1 MFLLKQAK
9 DKKIFLILSLLILVI
24 GLLALFY
31 SPVLFQ
37 EGNPWPQLKGIV
49 QLNLGNENVVKLDI
63 GENKY
68 ITKSNN
74 PEVIKS
80 FMQDWGYEFT
90 EQMGSVY
97 LFKSVTGASAV
108 ATHRYYSR
116 YYSLWTIAEQT
127 NESVEPSHDDS
138 WVSTTTSAGL
148 TFNYPSEW
156 LAKYISQVN
165 WPPQVTIENQQ
176 FICNPSGSE
185 IEQGGQTELRM
196 VDNRPYCLTKAS
208 EGAAGSIYT
217 TYTYKFPRGNQSGV
231 VAFTLRFVQ
240 CQNYDDSKASEC
252 ESERSTFDIDGTVDR
267 IVQSIKIKFEQLSIA
282 EELKDCLPKS
292 DTASHEKC
300 NELLATIRNFDDCVK
315 AGFAIMKSNPP
326 QCASPDDRTFT
337 DETNS
342 TWDVVLAALNNCEVE
357 SVFQTHSKLVTLN
370 LKNGNELTAYEP
382 QIDDVMEVVDGLK
395 GRCSDVRMA
404 TE

>member
-1 MFLLKQAK
+1 MIKTK
-9 DKKIFLILSLLILVI
+9 RNKILGFFGVLIAIFILVV
-24 GLLALFY
+24 LLY
-31 SPVLFQ
+31 RPVIFQ
-37 EGNPWPQLKGIV
+37 EGNPWSFVKGII
-49 QLNLGNENVVKLDI
+49 QLNFTQDKIIKLDVN
-63 GENKY
+63 EDRY
-68 ITKSNN
+68 LTKSNN
-74 PEVIKS
+74 GQEVIKLY
-80 FMQDWGYEFT
+80 MNDNGYNFI
-90 EQMGSVY
+90 EQMGSGY
-97 LFKSVTGASAV
+97 FFQSITGESAV
-108 ATHRYYSR
+108 ATRKHYSR
-116 YYSLWTIAEQT
+116 FYSLWNIIENINNTESNNDLWTTITTGDGITFQYPKEILAE
-127 NESVEPSHDDS
+127 HI
-138 WVSTTTSAGL
+138 
-148 TFNYPSEW
+148 SE
-156 LAKYISQVN
+156 AK
-165 WPPQVTIENQQ
+165 WPPKLIIEDRS
-176 FICNPSGSE
+176 FICNPSGNE
-185 IEQGGQTELRM
+185 IQQGGQTEQRL
-196 VDNRPYCLTKAS
+196 VDNRVYCITKES
-208 EGAAGSIYT
+208 EGAAGS
-217 TYTYKFPRGNQSGV
+217 TYTAYTYEFPKDYQTGV
-231 VAFTLRFVQ
+231 ITFTLRFVQ
-240 CQNYDDSKASEC
+240 CQNYDDPKASEC

-267 IVQSIKIKFEQLSIA
+267 IVQSIKIKSEQLSIA

>member
-9 DKKIFLILSLLILVI
+9 DKKIFLILSLLILAI

-68 ITKSNN
+68 ITKNDN
-74 PEVIKS
+74 PEIIKS
-80 FMQDWGYEFT
+80 FMGDKGYEFT
-90 EQMGSVY
+90 EQMGSGY

-127 NESVEPSHDDS
+127 NESVEPSHDDL
-138 WVSTTTSAGL
+138 WTATTTSAGL

-165 WPPQVTIENQQ
+165 WPPQVTMENQQ
-176 FICNPSGSE
+176 FICNPSASE
-185 IEQGGQTELRM
+185 IEQGGQTELRT

-208 EGAAGSIYT
+208 EGAAGSAYT

-240 CQNYDDSKASEC
+240 CQNYDEPKAAEC
-252 ESERSTFDIDGTVDR
+252 ESERSSFDIDGLADR
-267 IVQSIKIKFEQLSIA
+267 IAQSLIIRPEQESIVDQ
-282 EELKDCLPKS
+282 LKDCLPKS
-292 DTASHEKC
+292 DVASQEKC
-300 NELLATIRNFDDCVK
+300 NQLLQQINDYDACVN
-315 AGFAIMKSNPP
+315 AGFSIMKANPP
-326 QCASPDDRTFT
+326 QCATPD
-337 DETNS
+337 
-342 TWDVVLAALNNCEVE
+342 
-357 SVFQTHSKLVTLN
+357 
-370 LKNGNELTAYEP
+370 
-382 QIDDVMEVVDGLK
+382 
-395 GRCSDVRMA
+395 GRIFIENKR
-404 TE
+404 

>member
-1 MFLLKQAK
+1 MIKTK
-9 DKKIFLILSLLILVI
+9 RNKILGFFGVLIAIFILVV
-24 GLLALFY
+24 LFY
-31 SPVLFQ
+31 SPIIFQ
-37 EGNPWPQLKGIV
+37 EGNPTPLAKGIIR
-49 QLNLGNENVVKLDI
+49 LNFTQDKIIKLDMN
-63 GENKY
+63 GGRY
-68 ITKSNN
+68 LTKSNN
-74 PEVIKS
+74 DQEVIKLY
-80 FMQDWGYEFT
+80 MNDNGYNFI
-90 EQMGSVY
+90 EQMGSGY
-97 LFKSVTGASAV
+97 FFQSITGESAV
-108 ATHRYYSR
+108 ATRKHYSR
-116 YYSLWTIAEQT
+116 FYSLWNIIENINNTESNNDLWTTITTGDGITFQYPKEILAE
-127 NESVEPSHDDS
+127 HI
-138 WVSTTTSAGL
+138 
-148 TFNYPSEW
+148 SE
-156 LAKYISQVN
+156 AK
-165 WPPQVTIENQQ
+165 WPPKLIIEDRS
-176 FICNPSGSE
+176 FICNPSGNE
-185 IEQGGQTELRM
+185 IQQGGQTEQRL
-196 VDNRPYCLTKAS
+196 VDNRVYCITKES

-217 TYTYKFPRGNQSGV
+217 TYTYEFPKDHQTGV
-231 VAFTLRFVQ
+231 ITFTLRFVQ
-240 CQNYDDSKASEC
+240 CQNYDDPKASEC

-267 IVQSIKIKFEQLSIA
+267 IVQSIKIKSEQLSIA

-315 AGFAIMKSNPP
+315 AGFAIIKSNPP

>member
-1 MFLLKQAK
+1 MIKTK
-9 DKKIFLILSLLILVI
+9 RNKILGFFGVLIAIFILVV
-24 GLLALFY
+24 LFY
-31 SPVLFQ
+31 SPIIFQ
-37 EGNPWPQLKGIV
+37 EGNPTPLAKGIIR
-49 QLNLGNENVVKLDI
+49 LNFTQDKIIKLDMN
-63 GENKY
+63 GGRY
-68 ITKSNN
+68 LTKSNN
-74 PEVIKS
+74 GQEVIKLY
-80 FMQDWGYEFT
+80 MNDNGYNFI
-90 EQMGSVY
+90 EQMGSGY
-97 LFKSVTGASAV
+97 FFQSITGESAV
-108 ATHRYYSR
+108 ATRKHYSR
-116 YYSLWTIAEQT
+116 FYSLWNIIENINNTESNNDLWTTITTGDGITFQYPKEILAE
-127 NESVEPSHDDS
+127 HI
-138 WVSTTTSAGL
+138 
-148 TFNYPSEW
+148 SE
-156 LAKYISQVN
+156 AK
-165 WPPQVTIENQQ
+165 WPPKLIIEDRS
-176 FICNPSGSE
+176 FICNPSGNE
-185 IEQGGQTELRM
+185 IQQGGQTEQRL
-196 VDNRPYCLTKAS
+196 VDNRVYCITKES

-217 TYTYKFPRGNQSGV
+217 TYTYEFPKDHQTGV
-231 VAFTLRFVQ
+231 ITFTLRFVQ
-240 CQNYDDSKASEC
+240 CQNYDDPKASEC

-267 IVQSIKIKFEQLSIA
+267 IVQSIKIKSEQLSIA

-315 AGFAIMKSNPP
+315 AGFAIIKSNPP

>member
-1 MFLLKQAK
+1 MIKTK
-9 DKKIFLILSLLILVI
+9 RNKILGFFGVLIAIFILVV
-24 GLLALFY
+24 LFY
-31 SPVLFQ
+31 SPIIFQ
-37 EGNPWPQLKGIV
+37 EGNPTPLAKGIIR
-49 QLNLGNENVVKLDI
+49 LNFTQDKIIKLDMN
-63 GENKY
+63 GGRY
-68 ITKSNN
+68 LTKSNN
-74 PEVIKS
+74 GQEVIKLY
-80 FMQDWGYEFT
+80 MNDNGYNFI
-90 EQMGSVY
+90 EQMGSGY
-97 LFKSVTGASAV
+97 FFQSITGESAV
-108 ATHRYYSR
+108 ATRKHYSR
-116 YYSLWTIAEQT
+116 FYSLWNIIENINNTESNNDLWTTITTGGGITFQYPKEILAE
-127 NESVEPSHDDS
+127 HI
-138 WVSTTTSAGL
+138 
-148 TFNYPSEW
+148 SE
-156 LAKYISQVN
+156 AK
-165 WPPQVTIENQQ
+165 WPPKLIIEDRS
-176 FICNPSGSE
+176 FICNPSGNE
-185 IEQGGQTELRM
+185 IQQGGQTEQRL
-196 VDNRPYCLTKAS
+196 VDNRVYCITKES

-217 TYTYKFPRGNQSGV
+217 TYTYEFPKDHQTGV
-231 VAFTLRFVQ
+231 ITFTLRFVQ
-240 CQNYDDSKASEC
+240 CQNYDDPKASEC

-267 IVQSIKIKFEQLSIA
+267 IVQSIKIKSEQLSIA

-315 AGFAIMKSNPP
+315 AGFAIIKSNPP

>member
-1 MFLLKQAK
+1 MIKTK
-9 DKKIFLILSLLILVI
+9 RNKILGFFGVLIAIFILVV
-24 GLLALFY
+24 LFY
-31 SPVLFQ
+31 SPIIFQ
-37 EGNPWPQLKGIV
+37 EGNPTPLAKGIIR
-49 QLNLGNENVVKLDI
+49 LNFTQDKIIKLDMN
-63 GENKY
+63 GGRY
-68 ITKSNN
+68 LTKSNN
-74 PEVIKS
+74 GQEVIKLY
-80 FMQDWGYEFT
+80 MNDNGYNFI
-90 EQMGSVY
+90 EQMGSGY
-97 LFKSVTGASAV
+97 FFQSITGESAV
-108 ATHRYYSR
+108 ATHKHYSR
-116 YYSLWTIAEQT
+116 FYSLWNIIENINNTESNNDLWTTITTGDGITFQYPKEILAE
-127 NESVEPSHDDS
+127 HI
-138 WVSTTTSAGL
+138 
-148 TFNYPSEW
+148 SE
-156 LAKYISQVN
+156 AK
-165 WPPQVTIENQQ
+165 WPPKLIIEDRS
-176 FICNPSGSE
+176 FICNPSGNE
-185 IEQGGQTELRM
+185 IQQGGQTEQRL
-196 VDNRPYCLTKAS
+196 VDNRVYCITKES

-217 TYTYKFPRGNQSGV
+217 TYTYEFPKDHQTGV
-231 VAFTLRFVQ
+231 ITFTLRFVQ
-240 CQNYDDSKASEC
+240 CQNYDDPKASEC

-267 IVQSIKIKFEQLSIA
+267 IVQSIKIKSEQLSIA

-315 AGFAIMKSNPP
+315 AGFAIIKSNPP

>member
-1 MFLLKQAK
+1 MIKTKRNKILGFLGVLIA
-9 DKKIFLILSLLILVI
+9 IFILVV
-24 GLLALFY
+24 LFY
-31 SPVLFQ
+31 SPIIFQ
-37 EGNPWPQLKGIV
+37 EGNPTPLAKGIIR
-49 QLNLGNENVVKLDI
+49 LNFTQDKIIKLDMN
-63 GENKY
+63 GGRY
-68 ITKSNN
+68 LTKSNN
-74 PEVIKS
+74 GQEVIKLY
-80 FMQDWGYEFT
+80 MNDNGYNFI
-90 EQMGSVY
+90 EQMGSGY
-97 LFKSVTGASAV
+97 FFQSITGESAV
-108 ATHRYYSR
+108 ATRKHYSR
-116 YYSLWTIAEQT
+116 FYSLWNIIENINNTESNNDLWTTITTGDGITFQYPKEILAE
-127 NESVEPSHDDS
+127 HI
-138 WVSTTTSAGL
+138 
-148 TFNYPSEW
+148 SE
-156 LAKYISQVN
+156 AK
-165 WPPQVTIENQQ
+165 WPPKLIIEDRS
-176 FICNPSGSE
+176 FICNPSGNE
-185 IEQGGQTELRM
+185 IQQGGQTEQRL
-196 VDNRPYCLTKAS
+196 VDNRVYCITKES

-217 TYTYKFPRGNQSGV
+217 TYTYEFPKDHQTGV
-231 VAFTLRFVQ
+231 ITFTLRFVQ
-240 CQNYDDSKASEC
+240 CQNYDDPKASEC

-267 IVQSIKIKFEQLSIA
+267 IVQSIKIKSEQLSIA

-315 AGFAIMKSNPP
+315 AGFAIIKSNPP